1 MPGAR
6 PKPLIGIALM
16 ICAMLVM
23 PFLDVVAKFLGQQNV
38 PIIEIVWGRLA
49 FGTLMTAPLVV
60 SSEGIRG
67 LVPQQPL
74 LHLARAGLVAVA
86 TALFF
91 WALKYQGIAET
102 LAIYFVQPLVVTM
115 LSPAI
120 LGEKVG
126 LRRWLAVI
134 VGFMGTL
141 VIIRP
146 GFQNVN
152 PGMLMA
158 LGAGTCSG
166 IYMLISRI
174 LAGQNRATAST
185 FHTSLAGAVLVSIVV
200 FFFWQEPT
208 LQQWFMFTLLAFF
221 ATLGNYLAIRAL
233 EYAEASL
240 LAPFGYAEMINAV
253 AAGWYFFGDFPDGW
267 TFAGVGILIVCA
279 IYISYRERGKKTLPP
294 YQTPEIA
301 L

>member
-1 MPGAR
+1 MPATH

-16 ICAMLVM
+16 IAAMLVM

-38 PIIEIVWGRLA
+38 PIVEIVWGRLF
-49 FGTLMTAPLVV
+49 FGMLMTAPLLLK
-60 SSEGIRG
+60 SEGFKG
-67 LVPQQPL
+67 LIPQQPL
-74 LHLARAGLVAVA
+74 LHFARAGLVAVA

-91 WALKYQGIAET
+91 WALKFQGIAET

-115 LSPAI
+115 LSPLI
-120 LGEKVG
+120 LGETVG
-126 LRRWLAVI
+126 LRRWAAVF

-141 VIIRP
+141 IIIRP

-166 IYMLISRI
+166 IYMLLSRI

-185 FHTSLAGAVLVSIVV
+185 FHTSLAGAVLVSLAVI
-200 FFFWQEPT
+200 FFWQTPT
-208 LQQWFMFTLLAFF
+208 TQQWFMFALLAFF

-240 LAPFGYAEMINAV
+240 LAPFGYTEMINAV
-253 AAGWYFFGDFPDGW
+253 FAGWYFFGDLPDGL
-267 TFAGVGILIVCA
+267 TFVGVGILIACA
-279 IYISYRERGKKTLPP
+279 IYISYRERVQKVPNI
-294 YQTPEIA
+294 EIEEF

>member
-1 MPGAR
+1 MAISHS
-6 PKPLIGIALM
+6 KPLIGISLM
-16 ICAMLVM
+16 VAAMLLM

-38 PIIEIVWGRLA
+38 PIVQIVWGRLM
-49 FGTLMTAPLVV
+49 FGTLMTAPLVLK
-60 SSEGIRG
+60 SEGLGG
-67 LVPQQPL
+67 LIPQQPL
-74 LHLARAGLVAVA
+74 LHFARAMLVAIA
-86 TALFF
+86 TGLFF

-115 LSPAI
+115 LSPFV

-126 LRRWLAVI
+126 IRRWLAVF

-141 VIIRP
+141 IIIRP
-146 GFQNVN
+146 GFQNIN

-166 IYMLISRI
+166 VYMLLSRI
-174 LAGQNRATAST
+174 LAGQNRAIAST
-185 FHTSLAGAVLVSIVV
+185 FHTSLAGTILVSIVAY
-200 FFFWQEPT
+200 FFWETPT
-208 LQQWFMFTLLAFF
+208 TQQWFMFALLAFF

-240 LAPFGYAEMINAV
+240 LAPFGYAEMIMAV
-253 AAGWYFFGDFPDGW
+253 AAGWYFFGDFPDAW
-267 TFAGVGILIVCA
+267 TFLGVGILIACA
-279 IYISYRERGKKTLPP
+279 IYISYRERGKKPPLPL
-294 YQTPEIA
+294 QTSDIA